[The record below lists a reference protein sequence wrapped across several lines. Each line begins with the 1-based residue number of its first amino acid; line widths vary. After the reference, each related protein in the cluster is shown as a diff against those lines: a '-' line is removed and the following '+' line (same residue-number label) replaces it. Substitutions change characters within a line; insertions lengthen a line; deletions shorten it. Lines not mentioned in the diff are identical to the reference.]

1 MFNER
6 EHYSISFLK
15 FGKSK
20 LNKKNKKF
28 YDEINGQEQ
37 FNLKYTEKM
46 LCCFI
51 NFLRRFYCKYNNGN
65 VNRWKLY
72 EIILMF
78 FKYSSNPTY
87 SFTYYSVN
95 EAFV

>member
-28 YDEINGQEQ
+28 YDFTNQWARAIQ
-37 FNLKYTEKM
+37 LKIHREDAMLFYKFLEK
-46 LCCFI
+46 
-51 NFLRRFYCKYNNGN
+51 
-65 VNRWKLY
+65 
-72 EIILMF
+72 ILLQI
-78 FKYSSNPTY
+78 
-87 SFTYYSVN
+87 
-95 EAFV
+95 